1 MTTLIEIL
9 DGMTLAEYASGGVH
23 DSFNGC
29 NDLRDRV
36 GLDVTELRRALRE
49 YWLALKPHHEVLG
62 EMFAGNVL
70 WEVDAHP
77 GGYDAVKAG
86 AHPDEYIDA
95 NMAMHWAWQD
105 VGFAGP
111 SSACDGDEDGMTDA
125 ECALWNAAYG
135 HGLSILWSDAK

>member
-1 MTTLIEIL
+1 MKTDMQTALCGL
-9 DGMTLAEYASGGVH
+9 TVAEYASGGVH
-23 DSFNGC
+23 DSFKGC

-36 GLDVTELRRALRE
+36 GLDVAELRRALRE

-70 WEVDAHP
+70 WEVDAYP

-95 NMAMHWAWQD
+95 NMAMRWAWQD
-105 VGFAGP
+105 VGFDLISEGH
-111 SSACDGDEDGMTDA
+111 EDGMTDA
-125 ECALWNAAYG
+125 ECALWSAAYS
-135 HGLSILWSDAK
+135 HGMAILWSDVQ